1 MGTNPKRSPNL
12 GLRYQHHPLEKK
24 RAIVEESLKPGAS
37 VARIARTHG
46 VNANQIFLWRKAW
59 REGRLGEGSA
69 KLLPVIVDRQ
79 ETDRNPDGTR
89 DGNRLTLCIGSWR
102 LQIEGRPDPEVLRL
116 VITELARA

>member
-24 RAIVEESLKPGAS
+24 RAIVEESLRPGAS
-37 VARIARTHG
+37 VARIARAHG

-59 REGRLGEGSA
+59 REGRLGDDSA

-79 ETDRNPDGTR
+79 EAAGNPDR
-89 DGNRLTLCIGSWR
+89 SSDGNRLTLCIGSWR
-102 LQIEGRPDPEVLRL
+102 LQIEGRPDPEILRL
-116 VITELARA
+116 LIAELARA